1 MDLGARRRGEISPSG
16 LTSRFFAVAE
26 FVGLMRAAKVASSSG
41 PYPARRYLSSYRAAA
56 RNPQQD
62 TLSYASSLKGLR
74 M

>member
-41 PYPARRYLSSYRAAA
+41 PYPARYLSSYRAAA